1 VKGDHD
7 IFITGMGADGEAA
20 GVVGVEF
27 VNVSSSDVYT
37 FCCGEHAVLR

>member
-27 VNVSSSDVYT
+27 VNVSSFDVYS
-37 FCCGEHAVLR
+37 VLL